1 MRRRRYGDEGSAT
14 VWTVF
19 AAAALCAVFVALVG
33 VGQAVAARHQAGGAA
48 DLAALAAADH
58 ALQGPAVACAAARRV
73 AAAQHTRL
81 VRCAVTGQVADV
93 SAEAGSRPFTS
104 RVRARAGP
112 PGPGDPGARPGAE
125 PTPATTARARATPAP
140 RLRPPPRLRP
150 AVPPSRLRP
159 IASAPRLRPLPRPA
173 QQLAQQPDGSPLVE
187 RVVAVA
193 ALGRLDAGRAKPA
206 SHSQEAMAWRVAES
220 QSAAVWKARSANPAP
235 PGWPS

>member
-1 MRRRRYGDEGSAT
+1 MRKRRYGDEGSAT

-33 VGQAVAARHQAGGAA
+33 VGQAVVARHRAGGAA

-81 VRCAVTGQVADV
+81 VRCAVTGQVSDV

-112 PGPGDPGARPGAE
+112 PGRSDPARPRAE
-125 PTPATTARARATPAP
+125 PAPAAAIRARATPAP
-140 RLRPPPRLRP
+140 QLRPTPQLRPPHRLRPATPAPRIRPVAPALQRRPAAPAPRLRP
-150 AVPPSRLRP
+150 IVPPSRLRP
-159 IASAPRLRPLPRPA
+159 IVPPSRLRPIVPPSRLRP
-173 QQLAQQPDGSPLVE
+173 
-187 RVVAVA
+187 
-193 ALGRLDAGRAKPA
+193 
-206 SHSQEAMAWRVAES
+206 
-220 QSAAVWKARSANPAP
+220 
-235 PGWPS
+235 